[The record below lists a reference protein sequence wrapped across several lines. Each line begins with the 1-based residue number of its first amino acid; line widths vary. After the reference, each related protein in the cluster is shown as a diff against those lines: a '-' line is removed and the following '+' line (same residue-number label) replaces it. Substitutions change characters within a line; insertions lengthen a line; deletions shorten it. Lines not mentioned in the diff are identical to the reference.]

1 MVTVE
6 VKIEK
11 FKSDCESYYNNIKLI
26 VDCDEKLELL
36 NHKLKGIK
44 SVTPKG
50 NEFENCGDPYKER
63 KNEILTEIFKVEDEK
78 KSLEFANN
86 RVDKFL
92 VMIQNPLDRNM
103 VRDRHVEQKHHEK
116 IARTYSYNDI
126 SAVDKHITSVL
137 KKLFKD
143 N

>member
-6 VKIEK
+6 EKVKK
-11 FKSDCESYYNNIKLI
+11 FKSDCESYYTNIKLM
-26 VDCDEKLELL
+26 VDCDEKLKLL
-36 NHKLKGIK
+36 NHKMEGVK

-63 KNEILTEIFKVEDEK
+63 KNIILTEILEVEDEK
-78 KSLEFANN
+78 KSLEFTNN
-86 RVDKFL
+86 RVDRL
-92 VMIQNPLDRNM
+92 LLMIQNPLDRGM
-103 VRDRHVEQKHHEK
+103 VRDRHVEKKHHEK

-143 N
+143 D

>member
-6 VKIEK
+6 DKIEK
-11 FKSDCESYYNNIKLI
+11 FKSDCKSYYNNLKLI
-26 VDCDEKLELL
+26 IDCDERLKVLE
-36 NHKLKGIK
+36 HKMEGVK
-44 SVTPKG
+44 SVTPNG
-50 NEFENCGDPYKER
+50 YEFENCGDPFKEH
-63 KNEILTEIFKVEDEK
+63 KNDYLSEIIKIEDEK
-78 KSLEFANN
+78 KSYEVSNN
-86 RVDKFL
+86 RVDELLLK
-92 VMIQNPLDRNM
+92 IQNPLDRGM
-103 VRDRHVEQKHHEK
+103 VRDRYVEKKHHEK